1 MQAMRQGLNKRILW
15 LAVNAAAL
23 LPLPW
28 TAWDMARG
36 NLIDPIDSFTART
49 GQAAI
54 LLLISS
60 LAVTPAVTLT
70 GIRSLIPLRKWLG
83 LWAFA
88 YAVLHLLVFVGL
100 DYAFSLEFILKDGL
114 QRKPYILV
122 GAAALLIL
130 LPLAVT
136 STKGW
141 MRRLGR
147 RWKQLHRWVY
157 AAGVLAA
164 LHYVWVAKLT
174 VGQPA
179 LYASILAALLVARIP
194 PVRKMLAEA
203 GRRLRGKQP
212 AARPAGGAVMAQA
225 EPRGQ

>member
-1 MQAMRQGLNKRILW
+1 MQVMRQELNKRILW

-36 NLIDPIDSFTART
+36 SLIDPIDSFTVRT

-54 LLLISS
+54 ILLLSS

-70 GIRSLIPLRKWLG
+70 GIRPLIPLRKWLG

-141 MRRLGR
+141 MKRLGR
-147 RWKQLHRWVY
+147 QWKQLHRGVY

-164 LHYVWVAKLT
+164 LHYIWVAKLT

-179 LYASILAALLVARIP
+179 IYAAVLGILLVARIP
-194 PVRKMLAEA
+194 PVRSTLAEA
-203 GRRLRGKQP
+203 GRRLRGKRRAMPLSKGAAMAP
-212 AARPAGGAVMAQA
+212 AVR
-225 EPRGQ
+225 RGQ